1 MFTIAAYNLQYV
13 SHVSIQLDSPLKYTN
28 KSEIYFSL
36 FTCISSSVVIKK
48 RPNRK
53 VTSEALS
60 FLVCSRVGEDCRD
73 DCEHCHVSDQF
84 GLYVA

>member
-28 KSEIYFSL
+28 KSEIYVSL
-36 FTCISSSVVIKK
+36 FSCISSSVVIKK

-53 VTSEALS
+53 VA
-60 FLVCSRVGEDCRD
+60 
-73 DCEHCHVSDQF
+73 
-84 GLYVA
+84 